1 MKTNL
6 VNGSTSGVI
15 QSSTQTQM
23 TSSDAVQ
30 FASYNEMADIPVTFK
45 TLEEEFVSR
54 LALVEDLHKRFS
66 FMMTELKSAGLRSS
80 ED

>member
-15 QSSTQTQM
+15 QSSTQTQA
-23 TSSDAVQ
+23 TSDAVQ
-30 FASYNEMADIPVTFK
+30 FASYHEMADIPVTFK

>member
-6 VNGSTSGVI
+6 VNSSVSGVV
-15 QSSTQTQM
+15 QSSGPAQLGNSEAT
-23 TSSDAVQ
+23 Q
-30 FASYNEMADIPVTFK
+30 FASYHEMADIPVTFK

-66 FMMTELKSAGLRSS
+66 FMMTELKSAGLRSN